1 MFDLGRALAI
11 LWVVLVIL
19 RTRTWR
25 AVPPLGLA
33 AYLFALAVAS
43 GITIRNEGP
52 QEPMMSLLLILIGP
66 TAMPRGHLPALP
78 LAAFVVRWPLLANV
92 FSGALLAIPA
102 WRLMARS
109 NALPAAS
116 DEADRLGRAALA
128 LSIVVGFEGLSAGT
142 RAVPYLLD
150 WGAGGQ
156 IFGDLP
162 H

>member
-11 LWVVLVIL
+11 GWLVLVIV

-25 AVPPLGLA
+25 AALPLALA
-33 AYLFALAVAS
+33 AYLFALGIAS
-43 GITIRNEGP
+43 GITIRSEGP

-78 LAAFVVRWPLLANV
+78 LVTLAVRWPVVADV
-92 FSGALLAIPA
+92 VAGAALIIPA
-102 WRLMARS
+102 WRFMVRS
-109 NALPAAS
+109 DALPATS
-116 DEADRLGRAALA
+116 EEGDKLGRIALA
-128 LSIVVGFEGLSAGT
+128 LSIVAGFDGLSAGT

-150 WGAGGQ
+150 WSAGGQ

-162 H
+162 R